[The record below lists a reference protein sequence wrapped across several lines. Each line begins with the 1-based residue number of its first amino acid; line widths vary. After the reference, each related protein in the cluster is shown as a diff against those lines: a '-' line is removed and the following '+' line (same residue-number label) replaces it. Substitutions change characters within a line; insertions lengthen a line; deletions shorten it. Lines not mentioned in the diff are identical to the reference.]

1 MQASFVPQLER
12 KLEERFKL
20 KGLELHIELGDDM
33 LLSRVSMTTG
43 FYQEETETYQ
53 CEWGIIWKWTNISM
67 KLPRGGDAMILH
79 DKSMNSKKIST
90 REINKKNILK
100 IIKDSPPVSRIDIA
114 ARLKISR
121 PTVTAYIDE
130 LISEGLV
137 NDIGFGESTHLGGK
151 KPRLLQFNNRANYII
166 GAKIGIRTTRAAIT
180 DLDANVVE
188 HLKIPTEEW
197 LGPEAVIDKLKN
209 IVSEVVKKSGISMN
223 KIIGI
228 GIATTGLTDS
238 ENGIVVF
245 SPNLSGWSNIPLVQI
260 MEKKF
265 GITTFIDNECRV
277 QAIAEKYKG
286 LARDVNNFICFN
298 IGVGV
303 GSGIFID
310 GKILNGSYH
319 RGGEIG
325 HVTVVEGGIEC
336 HCGNFGCL
344 ETVAST
350 KKLIGD
356 VISRIKNDESSI
368 LYGKIKDG
376 AQVEIEDIYEAFNM
390 NEAKVVDEVL
400 KNATWIG
407 VGVANAI
414 KVIDPELI
422 IIHGKVVQFGEKYLR
437 TVEETVRKLTFPK
450 VKQDF
455 EIKFTQLEEMVSV
468 IGASVMVFDKVF
480 ELNRVDI
487 GKEFVIKKDII

>member
-1 MQASFVPQLER
+1 MDSF
-12 KLEERFKL
+12 F
-20 KGLELHIELGDDM
+20 
-33 LLSRVSMTTG
+33 
-43 FYQEETETYQ
+43 
-53 CEWGIIWKWTNISM
+53 
-67 KLPRGGDAMILH
+67 RG
-79 DKSMNSKKIST
+79 SKKIST
-90 REINKKNILK
+90 REINKKNILR
-100 IIKDSPPVSRIDIA
+100 IIKNSPSISRIDIA

-137 NDIGFGESTHLGGK
+137 NEIGFGKSTQLGGK
-151 KPRLLQFNNRANYII
+151 KPRLLQFNDRANYII
-166 GAKIGIRTTRAAIT
+166 GAKIGVRTTRAAIT
-180 DLDANVVE
+180 DLDANILE
-188 HLKIPTEEW
+188 HLKVPTEEW
-197 LGPEAVIDKLKN
+197 LGPDAVISKLKK
-209 IVSEVVKKSGISMN
+209 IVSGVIKKSGISTN

-238 ENGIVVF
+238 QNGIVVF
-245 SPNLSGWSNIPLVQI
+245 SPNLSGWSNIPLVQV
-260 MEKKF
+260 MEKEF

-286 LARDVNNFICFN
+286 LAINVNNFVCLHT
-298 IGVGV
+298 GVGV

-310 GKILNGSYH
+310 GKILSGSYY

-325 HVTVVEGGIEC
+325 HVSVVEDGIEC

-356 VISRIKNDESSI
+356 VISRVKSDENSI
-368 LYGKIKDG
+368 LYRKIKDG
-376 AQVEIEDIYEAFNM
+376 ILIEIEDIYEAFNL
-390 NEAKVVDEVL
+390 NEAKVADEVL
-400 KNATWIG
+400 KNAAWIG

-414 KVIDPELI
+414 KVVDPELV
-422 IIHGKVVQFGEKYLR
+422 IIHGKVVPFGEKYLR

-455 EIKFTQLEEMVSV
+455 EIKFTQLGEMVSV
-468 IGASVMVFDKVF
+468 IGASVMVFDRVF
-480 ELNRVDI
+480 EFNRVDI
-487 GKEFVIKKDII
+487 GKEFVVKKDFL